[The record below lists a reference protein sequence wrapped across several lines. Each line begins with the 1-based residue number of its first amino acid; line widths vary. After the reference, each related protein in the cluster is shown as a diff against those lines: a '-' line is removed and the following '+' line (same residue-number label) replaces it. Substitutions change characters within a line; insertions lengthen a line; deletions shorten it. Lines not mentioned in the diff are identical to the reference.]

1 MKIQAIKYLLMAQD
15 MDRAVAF
22 YRDVIGLTERFSSD
36 DWSELAFG
44 DAIVALHGGGVGAVN
59 PTGLSIQVEDVD
71 QACAA
76 IAAAGAKILTQ
87 PVERSG
93 EPIKLGEF
101 QDLEGNQVMITQYLD
116 ID

>member
-1 MKIQAIKYLLMAQD
+1 MLMAQD

-22 YRDVIGLTERFSSD
+22 YRDVVGLTERFSSD

-44 DAIVALHGGGVGAVN
+44 DAIIALHGGGVGAVN

-71 QACAA
+71 QACVA

-87 PVERSG
+87 PVERPG

-101 QDLEGNQVMITQYLD
+101 QDLEGNQVMITQYLG
-116 ID
+116 IDQSPEHV